1 MYQDI
6 DVDELF
12 SRKEKESV
20 IIIDV
25 RSPSEFK
32 EGSIPGSI
40 NIPVF
45 DDQERAEVGTI
56 YKQDSPE
63 SARERGIEIFSK
75 KLPAFLKAFQSI
87 DGQKAVYCWRGGMR
101 SKTAATVV
109 DLMGMTIHR
118 LKGGYR
124 AYRKWVVHTL
134 DELDLTPTF
143 FVLNGNTGT
152 GKTKILTQLKKEG
165 FPVIDL
171 ESMANHRGSIF
182 GHIGKEPY
190 NQKTFDSLLV
200 HELLKYQDSLFI
212 IIEGE
217 SKRIGKVVLP
227 SFLIE
232 KKEQGMQLFIELP
245 VEERVKNILDD
256 YQPWNREE
264 AYLQAYERIKRRIH
278 TPVAKEIEANLKSG
292 KFEQAI
298 EQLLTYYYDP
308 RYQHASRQYDEGR
321 KIVIKAQDV
330 DDAVHQV
337 KQVLPTYHPNLQGKR
352 F

>member
-6 DVDELF
+6 EVDELF
-12 SRKEKESV
+12 SGKEKETV
-20 IIIDV
+20 TMIDV
-25 RSPSEFK
+25 RSPSEFQ
-32 EGSIPGSI
+32 EGRIPGSI

-63 SARERGIEIFSK
+63 AARERGVEIFSE
-75 KLPAFLKAFQSI
+75 KLPAFLKAFQAI
-87 DGQKAVYCWRGGMR
+87 DGQKVVYCWRGGMR
-101 SKTAATVV
+101 SKAAATVV

-134 DELDLTPTF
+134 DELNLTPAF

-152 GKTKILTQLKKEG
+152 GKTAILHRLKEEG
-165 FPVIDL
+165 YPVIDL
-171 ESMANHRGSIF
+171 EGMANHRGSIF
-182 GHIGKEPY
+182 GHIGQEPH

-200 HELLKYQDSLFI
+200 HDLLTYQDSPFI
-212 IIEGE
+212 VIEGE

-278 TPVAKEIEANLKSG
+278 TPVAKDIEANLKAG

-298 EQLLTYYYDP
+298 EQLLAYYYDP
-308 RYQHASRQYDEGR
+308 RYQHAAAQYEEGQ
-321 KIVIKAQDV
+321 KIVIKARDV

-337 KQVLPTYHPNLQGKR
+337 KQVLPAYHPNLRGKR
-352 F
+352 L